1 MYQLMNVFYVEPK
14 KTPES
19 VRRSNICERLKTTV
33 STRKK
38 KYLGSQGFRTE
49 VDKENAIVL

>member
-49 VDKENAIVL
+49 VDKENATVL